1 MEHPVVVGG
10 RPLTATEGR
19 ISVLYVDMA
28 PTVPEPLRAA
38 DEIGE
43 IHSAERADDA
53 LAILEAERVDC
64 VVSEYTLPDSDGL
77 ALLRAVRTRWSHLP
91 FVLFTNDGDEA
102 VASEAVGPG

>member
-10 RPLTATEGR
+10 RRLTTTNEG
-19 ISVLYVDMA
+19 ITVLYVDTA
-28 PTVPEPLRAA
+28 PAVPASLDAA
-38 DEIGE
+38 DEISE
-43 IHSAERADDA
+43 IRRAQRVEDA
-53 LAILEAERVDC
+53 LDVLDAERVDC

-77 ALLRAVRTRWSHLP
+77 AFLRAVRNRWPHLP